1 MKTVSLFFER
11 YRYKQIY
18 AVLSWVRKRNQAKA
32 VSNPEYLYILLSSYK
47 KCIDLS
53 QRYDVMSWKQIMY
66 HFQNGVQIKKI
77 AVIICERGE
86 FTQTFFNMQEKK
98 NDCICGES
106 EHWYKIF
113 SSPYIEVWEYS
124 NENKKE
130 NRPIRFGLDEEE
142 KKIILYCARRALS
155 IYLQKKEGV
164 EMVYKQLIEISK
176 KEGFKV
182 DHFFQKADVDVI
194 LWVDGEMRGSRIVE
208 GKTFLEATC
217 MATILSGE
225 DARFK
230 PLTESDLANTQI
242 EIVVLSDLRIPL
254 SLTEITKNEIYADKG
269 YCVEAND
276 KKGWYLPAVFNC
288 ANFQD
293 LNHFLTSLVYEKIGD
308 LSCSINN
315 KFFYLFEVFDFIED
329 CNVSNIKNNSVSTL
343 FASVTQKKQ
352 NTEKISPRINIE
364 SVHIRIETS
373 LGYLTRLQ
381 NPDGYIPSVMTPFT
395 VQKNTMDWVRSS
407 YAVWAWSLCLATFDV
422 NLKGNLSGNKEQLIL
437 SYKYLTKYLYTHL
450 TMKNDIRCLSLIYY
464 YKAAVILFDE
474 EEIRRSHKIIMSLI
488 QHLKYDPLLYIQI
501 GIHIFEHPDASNED
515 FKNAISITFK
525 VLADFTERSK
535 KNSIDLAS
543 FADLYNLLELA
554 YKNSKE
560 EELRLRGNQIFEWY
574 KSLQNN
580 NGSFPVRPLSYLSYT
595 RGVSKIAEAFS
606 KERVDINDDVFKSAI
621 AWIESMQYSETENYF
636 VSKSLSANVVG
647 GFRHGYHD
655 ANIWNDTTSHYLI
668 ALCRIFLS
676 VKNKK

>member
-1 MKTVSLFFER
+1 
-11 YRYKQIY
+11 
-18 AVLSWVRKRNQAKA
+18 
-32 VSNPEYLYILLSSYK
+32 
-47 KCIDLS
+47 
-53 QRYDVMSWKQIMY
+53 
-66 HFQNGVQIKKI
+66 
-77 AVIICERGE
+77 
-86 FTQTFFNMQEKK
+86 
-98 NDCICGES
+98 
-106 EHWYKIF
+106 
-113 SSPYIEVWEYS
+113 
-124 NENKKE
+124 
-130 NRPIRFGLDEEE
+130 
-142 KKIILYCARRALS
+142 
-155 IYLQKKEGV
+155 
-164 EMVYKQLIEISK
+164 
-176 KEGFKV
+176 
-182 DHFFQKADVDVI
+182 
-194 LWVDGEMRGSRIVE
+194 
-208 GKTFLEATC
+208 
-217 MATILSGE
+217 
-225 DARFK
+225 
-230 PLTESDLANTQI
+230 
-242 EIVVLSDLRIPL
+242 
-254 SLTEITKNEIYADKG
+254 
-269 YCVEAND
+269 
-276 KKGWYLPAVFNC
+276 
-288 ANFQD
+288 
-293 LNHFLTSLVYEKIGD
+293 
-308 LSCSINN
+308 
-315 KFFYLFEVFDFIED
+315 
-329 CNVSNIKNNSVSTL
+329 
-343 FASVTQKKQ
+343 
-352 NTEKISPRINIE
+352 
-364 SVHIRIETS
+364 
-373 LGYLTRLQ
+373 
-381 NPDGYIPSVMTPFT
+381 MTPFT